1 MNKIS
6 VAHLGDDFLNQTR
19 IELKEKLD
27 LTGCEVSFNKLQ
39 ANTCVPF
46 IHHHKQNEEL
56 FIILEGQGELV
67 LDGEKILVNK
77 GDVIR
82 VKPEV
87 KRQFFAKSVLN
98 FICVQ
103 VKEHSLGMFS

>member
-1 MNKIS
+1 M
-6 VAHLGDDFLNQTR
+6 
-19 IELKEKLD
+19 
-27 LTGCEVSFNKLQ
+27 
-39 ANTCVPF
+39 
-46 IHHHKQNEEL
+46 
-56 FIILEGQGELV
+56 V

-103 VKEHSLGMFS
+103 VKEHSLEQWTKTMEFLMRVFKTKHSLRMFSLARFFR